1 MTLGIRKFVVVSLV
15 GAVVLFANFLLVARW
30 LQEKG
35 VIDLAQHVRREFL
48 TGTAI
53 TIIVV
58 LLILLVRPGYSA
70 ARSWAAGRRCRV
82 CDRPVGGTS
91 NYCAECGSKVWGRG
105 APPGSPFGPKPDE
118 LPGGDC
124 N

>member
-1 MTLGIRKFVVVSLV
+1 MTLGIRKLIVVSLV
-15 GAVVLFANFLLVARW
+15 AVLILLPNYLLLARW
-30 LQEKG
+30 LLEKG

-70 ARSWAAGRRCRV
+70 ARAWVGIRRCRV
-82 CDRPVGGTS
+82 CDHVVREDG
-91 NYCAECGSKVWGRG
+91 NYCAECGSKV
-105 APPGSPFGPKPDE
+105 
-118 LPGGDC
+118 
-124 N
+124 

>member
-1 MTLGIRKFVVVSLV
+1 M
-15 GAVVLFANFLLVARW
+15 LVAHW

-35 VIDLAQHVRREFL
+35 VIDLAQHVRTEFL

-70 ARSWAAGRRCRV
+70 ARAWAGARHCPV
-82 CDRPVGGTS
+82 CDGAVREGGR
-91 NYCAECGSKVWGRG
+91 YCGECGSR
-105 APPGSPFGPKPDE
+105 
-118 LPGGDC
+118 L
-124 N
+124 

>member
-1 MTLGIRKFVVVSLV
+1 MTLGIRKLIVLVV
-15 GAVVLFANFLLVARW
+15 AAALFLVANLVLVANW

-35 VIDLAQHVRREFL
+35 VIDWAKYVHRDYL

-58 LLILLVRPGYSA
+58 LLLLLVGPRGE
-70 ARSWAAGRRCRV
+70 GHKFLRRCRV
-82 CDRPVGGTS
+82 CEHTVIGKGS
-91 NYCAECGSKVWGRG
+91 YCAECGSK
-105 APPGSPFGPKPDE
+105 
-118 LPGGDC
+118 L

>member
-1 MTLGIRKFVVVSLV
+1 MTLGIRKLIVVSLV
-15 GAVVLFANFLLVARW
+15 GAVVLFANFLLVAHW
-30 LQEKG
+30 LKEKG

-70 ARSWAAGRRCRV
+70 ARAWAGTRRCRV
-82 CDRPVGGTS
+82 CEHAAREGC
-91 NYCAECGSKVWGRG
+91 NYCGECGSKV
-105 APPGSPFGPKPDE
+105 
-118 LPGGDC
+118 
-124 N
+124 

>member
-1 MTLGIRKFVVVSLV
+1 MTLGIRKLIVVSLV
-15 GAVVLFANFLLVARW
+15 GAVVLFANFLLLAHW

-58 LLILLVRPGYSA
+58 LLILLVGPGRSL
-70 ARSWAAGRRCRV
+70 ARAWTATRHCPV
-82 CDRPVGGTS
+82 CDTVLRDEGK
-91 NYCAECGSKVWGRG
+91 YCGQCGSRV
-105 APPGSPFGPKPDE
+105 
-118 LPGGDC
+118 
-124 N
+124 

>member
-1 MTLGIRKFVVVSLV
+1 MASGTGYQPLYEDGLFFLPTEKGCTR
-15 GAVVLFANFLLVARW
+15 VVLFANFLLVAHW

-35 VIDLAQHVRREFL
+35 VIDMAKHVLQEFL

-70 ARSWAAGRRCRV
+70 ARTWAGTRRCRV
-82 CDRPVGGTS
+82 CEHTVREDG
-91 NYCAECGSKVWGRG
+91 NYCAECGSKV
-105 APPGSPFGPKPDE
+105 
-118 LPGGDC
+118 
-124 N
+124 